1 MESDLIGR
9 KLGPFEILELVGYD
23 GLIEVYR
30 GVETQQKLPVKIK
43 IGARSEET
51 DAVFNTRF
59 RRDAR
64 TIAGLRHPNIARLL
78 DFGQAEGGHYMVMEE
93 VEGVTLAALLE
104 EVRAGER
111 ILEPADVAFVI
122 RQVAGALEH
131 AHKNGVAH
139 FDLRPEHV
147 ILTRSGQAIV
157 TDFGLA
163 LLHSQVDIEEAG
175 IPTDYLAP
183 EQLADPRTAGP
194 ASDVYALGVLLY
206 LIVTGELPFNSDSDV
221 DYALRHLNETA
232 PDPRFLNPSVSDSI
246 AAVILKALAHSPGQ
260 RFRTAMQL
268 ATTLER
274 AYAHPDLGEA
284 ILESSKKAHHTT
296 TLEEPPAAAPPIRRV
311 ETPEERREKRRLQAE
326 HNRIKRAET
335 WARRRVWWQGFR
347 LKWGRTMVAMGIGL
361 LLLIAVAYLL
371 QTVGVLHIA
380 IVLPTLPPPKSQAAA
395 EPSNTPLPAATN
407 TYVPTPTERP
417 TATPLQPAEGT
428 PIPAIAFAPLD
439 VGSTAFRLVDAQVM
453 VFVPAGQ
460 FLMGTD
466 KLDRSVNSRPQHPV
480 TLGDYWIDK
489 TEVTNDQ
496 YRLCVNARACNPP
509 KAPPFTVVPFER
521 PIYGDFPVTYVSY
534 EASVAYC
541 LWAASQTGQVIG
553 LPTEAQW
560 EKTAGWD
567 PSTSTQRDWPW
578 GNTLPNPTLLRF
590 VESPANRPATPVGS
604 YPKGASAYGAL
615 DMAGNV
621 WEWTADWFDEN
632 YYRRTG
638 VSLDPAG
645 PITGVTRVTRGG
657 SWAREGRLAVT
668 TVRNPVRPATAS
680 NEIGFRCAMTAGRPP
695 AESHIDLTPLDL
707 IREYQALI
715 EAAKSGTGN
724 DAATLDE
731 WIESL
736 KSLQE
741 ALAGVDHVGAV
752 NLIRER
758 LDRLDTQR
766 TNGQIAES
774 LAVQFE
780 NGLNWIQDQLGVPT
794 ATATP

>member
-9 KLGPFEILELVGYD
+9 RLGPFEILELVGYD
-23 GLIEVYR
+23 GLVEVYR

-43 IGARSEET
+43 IGPRAQEN
-51 DAVFNTRF
+51 DPVFNTRF

-93 VEGVTLAALLE
+93 VEGVALAALLD

-111 ILEPADVAFVI
+111 ILEPADIAFVM

-139 FDLRPEHV
+139 FDLRPEH
-147 ILTRSGQAIV
+147 ILLTRSGQAIV

-175 IPTDYLAP
+175 FPTDFLAP

-221 DYALRHLNETA
+221 DEALRHLNETA
-232 PDPRFLNPSVSDSI
+232 PDPRFLNPSVSDSL

-260 RFRTAMQL
+260 RFHSAMQL

-284 ILESSKKAHHTT
+284 ILESPKKAHAPVP
-296 TLEEPPAAAPPIRRV
+296 LEEPPPATPIKRV
-311 ETPEERREKRRLQAE
+311 ETPEERREKRRLQVE

-347 LKWGRTMVAMGIGL
+347 VKWGRTMVAMGIGL

-371 QTVGVLHIA
+371 QTVGVLHVA
-380 IVLPTLPPPKSQAAA
+380 IVLPTLPPPKTQVAV
-395 EPSNTPLPAATN
+395 EPTKTPRPTATN
-407 TYVPTPTERP
+407 TSVPTPTERP
-417 TATPLQPAEGT
+417 TATPLQPAQGT
-428 PIPAIAFAPLD
+428 PIPAIAFAPLT
-439 VGSTAFRLVDAQVM
+439 VGSTAFRVVDGQVM

-466 KLDRSVNSRPQHPV
+466 KLDRSINSRPQHPV

-496 YRLCVNARACNPP
+496 YRLCVNAGACNAP

-521 PIYGDFPVTYVSY
+521 PAYGNFPVTYVSY

-541 LWAASQTGQVIG
+541 LWVSSQTGQVIG

-560 EKTAGWD
+560 EKAAGWD
-567 PSTSTQRDWPW
+567 PTTSTQREYPW
-578 GNTLPNPTLLRF
+578 GNSLPNPNLLRY

-638 VSLDPAG
+638 VSLDPTG
-645 PITGVTRVTRGG
+645 PITGIARVTRGG
-657 SWAREGRLAVT
+657 SWAREGRLAAT
-668 TVRNPVRPATAS
+668 TVRNPVRPSTTS
-680 NEIGFRCAMTAGRPP
+680 NELGFRCAMTAGRPP
-695 AESHIDLTPLDL
+695 SESHIELTPLDL
-707 IREYQALI
+707 VAEYQALI
-715 EAAKSGTGN
+715 EAAKSATGN
-724 DAATLDE
+724 DASVLDDWVE
-731 WIESL
+731 SLESL
-736 KSLQE
+736 KE
-741 ALAGVDHVGAV
+741 ALASVDHVSAV

-758 LDRLDTQR
+758 LDRLAGQR
-766 TNGQIAES
+766 KNGQIAAT
-774 LAVQFE
+774 LALQLE
-780 NGLNWIQDQLGVPT
+780 NGLNWIQGQMGVPL